1 MDDYQNGLL
10 PKAGFS
16 PASGY
21 ATWIDYT
28 VRMKNEA
35 GVSEADIDLFTKK
48 YWGFVISRCLKKN
61 LNDELTTNFISI
73 FFDKFFVKKRLMY
86 SRQMGSFHSWFAVV
100 IDHEINSYMR
110 KINSEKKKFEKKV
123 GKITYTEIENIKPE
137 EEPSFDAMAEADIEK
152 DELVKRYGA
161 MLVWEDALE
170 SASHEQKLCF
180 LLSLKGYK
188 PAEISQD
195 IGLESV
201 KVSNNISDFKKK
213 LRKKFR
219 EFYANGDFENLD
231 LAELKKNAEWAR
243 SAIDDASAKYKS
255 GTLS

>member
-48 YWGFVISRCLKKN
+48 YWGFVISRCLNKH

-86 SRQMGSFHSWFAVV
+86 DRKMGPFHSWFAVV
-100 IDHEINSYMR
+100 IDREINSYMR
-110 KINSEKKKFEKKV
+110 KINSEKKKFEKEV
-123 GKITYTEIENIKPE
+123 GKITYTEIENIRPE

-161 MLVWEDALE
+161 MLVWEDVLE
-170 SASHEQKLCF
+170 KAPPTQKLCF
-180 LLSLKGYK
+180 LLSLKGHT

-195 IGLESV
+195 IGIEST
-201 KVSNNISDFKKK
+201 KVSDHIRNFKNK
-213 LRKKFR
+213 LQNKFDKL
-219 EFYANGDFENLD
+219 YANGDFENLD

-243 SAIDDASAKYKS
+243 SAIDDAISKYKS